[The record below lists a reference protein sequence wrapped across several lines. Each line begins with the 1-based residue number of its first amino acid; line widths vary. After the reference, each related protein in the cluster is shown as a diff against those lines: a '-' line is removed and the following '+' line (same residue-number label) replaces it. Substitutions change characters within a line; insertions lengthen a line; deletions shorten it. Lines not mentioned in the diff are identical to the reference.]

1 MKQKTKKIVVE
12 AGQRLEMVRKSYDY
26 SRQEMASRLGV
37 SRSNLYK
44 NEIGFYFPRLDTL
57 IRLHEDFDVSLD
69 WLLFDSGPRHTKDK
83 QAAIALENQ
92 SKSMI
97 SESPDVKELLTAIE
111 QDQVLRHELL
121 AYFYKYKKSEAK
133 SPMA

>member
-1 MKQKTKKIVVE
+1 MKQRTKKIVVE
-12 AGQRLEMVRKSYDY
+12 AGQRLEAVRKSYDH

-57 IRLHEDFDVSLD
+57 VRLHDDFDISLD
-69 WLLFDSGPRHTKDK
+69 WLLFDIGPMHTKDK
-83 QAAIALENQ
+83 QAAIAMAKQ
-92 SKSMI
+92 SKGMVN
-97 SESPDVKELLTAIE
+97 ESPDVIELLTAIE

-121 AYFYKYKKSEAK
+121 AYFYKYKKNMVKNE
-133 SPMA
+133 

>member
-1 MKQKTKKIVVE
+1 MKQRTKKIVVE
-12 AGQRLEMVRKSYDY
+12 AGHRLEVLRKSHDY

-57 IRLHEDFDVSLD
+57 VRLHDDFDLSLD
-69 WLLFDSGPRHTKDK
+69 WLLFDSGPMHTKDK
-83 QAAIALENQ
+83 QSALAMENR
-92 SKSMI
+92 SKGMV
-97 SESPDVKELLTAIE
+97 SESPDVMELLTAME

-121 AYFYKYKKSEAK
+121 AYFYKYKKNLAK
-133 SPMA
+133 NE